1 MFAFAFTL
9 LGSKVFRYFLFIT
22 VIISAITITYFT
34 WKHSIEKQALL
45 EFNNKQLEQTL
56 KDQKIIND
64 NLNKLNDDQKKIID
78 DLTTKNQQLINS
90 LDNLNKYLN
99 SDEAKKDD
107 KKSSDILKKTIEEL
121 RKDQ

>member
-1 MFAFAFTL
+1 MFVFAL
-9 LGSKVFRYFLFIT
+9 LGSKIVRYFLFIT
-22 VIISAITITYFT
+22 VIITAITIAYFT

-107 KKSSDILKKTIEEL
+107 KTSSDILKRTIEEL
-121 RKDQ
+121 GKDQ